1 MHAGGLTQAP
11 SSIASLVTSTCIRDI
26 LKILKNQLPS
36 SDHKVGSVT
45 NVNDRFLF
53 FGVSPRLIPTCYD
66 LGFRSQPQGAY
77 STSPLLAH
85 RVVGSFNQI
94 VQVYQWRTPTLLRLL
109 GAAGLQT
116 VTHREFR
123 KDNTA
128 LVKTRGSPSVVKVSR
143 GFHQSSYSL
152 QPFQE
157 TE

>member
-1 MHAGGLTQAP
+1 M
-11 SSIASLVTSTCIRDI
+11 
-26 LKILKNQLPS
+26 KILKNQLPS

-53 FGVSPRLIPTCYD
+53 FGVSPTLIPTCYD
-66 LGFRSQPQGAY
+66 LGFRSQPQGACPV
-77 STSPLLAH
+77 SLGLWSKVA
-85 RVVGSFNQI
+85 GSFNQI

-123 KDNTA
+123 KDNT

-143 GFHQSSYSL
+143 GFHQSNCSL
-152 QPFQE
+152 QPPLFKGRNDKSE
-157 TE
+157 SRGGADTPNC